1 MIHRSTEKTICF
13 FYAPVGRAIF
23 PRTPHAWEII
33 RRLWLQVHGNL
44 TPAGYSASSVEKYH
58 YPRICYRL
66 RRLPSGLSLH
76 GQVPLIL
83 YRSHRV
89 PAGLAWGVIFLPMPG
104 MYLMN
109 VYSVVMVLRKKI
121 PLLMKW
127 ELFGH
132 FFPNFFESFLFFFC
146 TRNLQKDMMRYEGF
160 ESAKAYSFVK
170 EITKDLKTDS

>member
-76 GQVPLIL
+76 GLVPLIL

-109 VYSVVMVLRKKI
+109 VCLFVKHHGFLALHCTIGELFSENKKI
-121 PLLMKW
+121 
-127 ELFGH
+127 FS
-132 FFPNFFESFLFFFC
+132 SF
-146 TRNLQKDMMRYEGF
+146 QKTICGVYPG
-160 ESAKAYSFVK
+160 A
-170 EITKDLKTDS
+170 